1 MKPWVWFSIL
11 VLLILGCGGG
21 GGSSTTGGGQNV
33 TITGRVVW
41 IVDGGPPSPSATVRA
56 GSNSVATE
64 ASDGFFSVVAPSGIG
79 LVTVTYTPAGGSA
92 VVFNFTFDPATSNKD
107 LGDLYIG
114 PETVSVTGVIRDSTT
129 SSPVA
134 GAVVSLGGKRT
145 SSAADGRFTLTQV
158 AYSSNGQAVFF
169 GLQGTVER
177 SGYFNGFFSPGSAPV
192 GGVVDVGTI
201 SLTPEG
207 GSEPPPLPFNISGQV
222 LPSGSGA
229 FAAVELRS
237 GPNVIRTGTATATGT
252 FTFWAPTGSYTVV
265 ATKGA
270 LTGSANVTV
279 AQVNQVSTVNVTI
292 N

>member
-1 MKPWVWFSIL
+1 MKPWIWFSIL

-21 GGSSTTGGGQNV
+21 GNTGTTGGQNV
-33 TITGRVVW
+33 TLTGRVVW
-41 IVDGGPPSPSATVRA
+41 VVDGGPPSPSATVRA
-56 GSNSVATE
+56 GTNSVATE
-64 ASDGFFSVVAPSGIG
+64 ASDGFFSIAAPVGTG
-79 LVTVTYTPAGGSA
+79 LVSVTYTPSGGNA
-92 VVFNFTFDPATSNKD
+92 VVFNFTFDPASRNKD

-114 PETVSVTGVIRDSTT
+114 PETVSVTGVVRDSAT
-129 SSPVA
+129 SSPVV

-145 SSAADGRFTLTQV
+145 TSLADGRFTLTQV

-177 SGYFNGFFSPGSAPV
+177 VGYFTGFFSPGSGPV

-201 SLTPEG
+201 AVTPEG

-229 FAAVELRS
+229 FANVELRS
-237 GPNVIRTGTATATGT
+237 GLTVIRSGTASATGT
-252 FTFWAPTGSYTVV
+252 FTFWAPAGSYTVV

-270 LTGSANVTV
+270 LTGTANVTV
-279 AQVNQVSTVNVTI
+279 TQVNQVSTVNVTI